1 MLHIRLISISTLMLP
16 LLVAAA
22 DVPARLTYLEQQNA
36 QLRQTLL
43 VQKKQNAQLRRKVL
57 AQALKMSELQK
68 DIQSLQG
75 QIEVLNHHL
84 EWVTKLQKE
93 MKLELDNRLREIQQ
107 PLAKKVTT
115 PPPSHTQTP
124 ASPEPQK
131 PAFTDH
137 KEKQAYQQI
146 FELVQTG
153 RYDSAIAELKKF
165 LGLYPQSNKAYEAQY
180 WLAQMYYSQKKI
192 NLALTAFSTL
202 LEKYPNSL
210 KQPDALLKIGYIYYE
225 KKDYA
230 TARAIFQQVI
240 ETYPGTV
247 TANLAE
253 KRLQES
259 KALK

>member
-1 MLHIRLISISTLMLP
+1 MLP

-43 VQKKQNAQLRRKVL
+43 AQKQQNAQLRRKVL

-84 EWVTKLQKE
+84 EWLTKLQKE

-107 PLAKKVTT
+107 TSAKKVTT
-115 PPPSHTQTP
+115 PPDDTQIPGTP
-124 ASPEPQK
+124 EQQK

-180 WLAQMYYSQKKI
+180 WLGQMYYSQKKI

-240 ETYPGTV
+240 ETYSGTV

-259 KALK
+259 EALK